1 MTEDTALTERYVG
14 AAMRTVPEKQR
25 ADLGAEL
32 RTSIEDSIDARV
44 EAGEARGD
52 AERRVLTELGDP
64 DKLAARYTDRPLQL
78 IGPRY
83 FLDWW
88 RLLKLLLSILL
99 PITAAG
105 VALGQWL
112 SGATFGAIVGS
123 TVVVT
128 LMTVVHIGF
137 WVTLVFAILERTAD
151 DRRGGPLAPWTLDR
165 LPESRPQGA
174 GVVDC
179 VASIVLLALVAG
191 AVLWDQVAGFVQI
204 DGRPLPILSPALW
217 PWWIAA
223 LTAMLVVE
231 IVFEL
236 ALLRSRRWTPALA
249 VVNAVIALA
258 IAVPLLVLLS
268 RGELL
273 NPVFFATVVP
283 TDSAAEVLR
292 VLVVLTGFAI
302 VLIAVWNIVDGVVKT
317 RRMRPA
323 AAAGA
328 HRTS

>member
-1 MTEDTALTERYVG
+1 MPEDTALTERYVG

-44 EAGEARGD
+44 EAGETRGD
-52 AERRVLTELGDP
+52 AERRVLTDLGDP
-64 DKLAARYTDRPLQL
+64 DKLAARYTERPLQL

-88 RLLKLLLSILL
+88 RLLKLLLSIIL

-112 SGATFGAIVGS
+112 SGAPFGAIVGS
-123 TVVVT
+123 TVVGT
-128 LMTVVHIGF
+128 LMTAVHIGF
-137 WVTLVFAILERTAD
+137 WVTLVFAILERTVD
-151 DRRGGPLAPWTLDR
+151 DRRSAPLVPWTVDR
-165 LPESRPQGA
+165 LPESRPRGA
-174 GVVDC
+174 GVVDY
-179 VASIVLLALVAG
+179 VASIVLLALLAG
-191 AVLWDQVAGFVQI
+191 AVLWDQVAGFVQL

-223 LTAMLVVE
+223 LTGMLLVE
-231 IVFEL
+231 VVFEL

-249 VVNAVIALA
+249 VVNAVIVLA
-258 IAVPLLVLLS
+258 IAVPALVLLS
-268 RGELL
+268 RDELI
-273 NPVFFATVVP
+273 NPEFFATVVP
-283 TDSAAEVLR
+283 TDSAAEVFR
-292 VLVVLTGFAI
+292 VVTVITGFAI
-302 VLIAVWNIVDGVVKT
+302 AVIAGWNIVDGMLKT
-317 RRMRPA
+317 RRMRPG

-328 HRTS
+328 HPTS